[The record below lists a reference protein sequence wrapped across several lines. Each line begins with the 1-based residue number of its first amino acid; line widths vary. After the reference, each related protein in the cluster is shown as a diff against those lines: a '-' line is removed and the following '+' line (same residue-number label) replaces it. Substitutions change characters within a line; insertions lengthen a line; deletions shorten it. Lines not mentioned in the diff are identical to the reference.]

1 MIHGEKCFIHYR
13 ELPYLQFLKG
23 FFIDQD
29 GPDLQ
34 YDLAEVAIDKTNLA
48 VLNGRVAFHES
59 PAGKSIN
66 FRVLAVE
73 MTYEHLCASFM
84 EYVRMLDDLIVRYK
98 AEYELLRLKREEQN
112 QVTGVIADQTQNRT
126 MLS

>member
-1 MIHGEKCFIHYR
+1 MIHGEKCFIHYG

-84 EYVRMLDDLIVRYK
+84 EYVRMLDDLIVRHK